1 MIKHDMNAHGKRFF
15 VSCITF
21 LFLTAT
27 PLCIFAQQPTPT
39 PPQQEGTG
47 NYVAQR
53 NYAFR
58 FYDENNFTAALP
70 LFEKLVIANPLDREV
85 NARLGFIL
93 IGSATSYKDPEQR
106 KKVRARGRGFLVR
119 AQQLGADDALTKEM
133 LERTPLDGSDV
144 GDASFSNKQEIDE
157 AMREGEAAFSRGDF
171 NKALAAYGRALKAD
185 PKLYEAALFTGDV
198 YYKSEQPDKAGAAF
212 AQAIAI
218 DPDRETAYRYWGDVL
233 MKQGKTTEARDK
245 FIEAYI
251 AAPYNRLA
259 QAGFVQWA
267 NQNGVKLAHPN
278 IVVPTNVSSPEK
290 GKINITLDPSMLGK
304 SDTGTAAW
312 MMYGL
317 TRSLWISEKFAKAY
331 PNEKAYRHSLAEEA
345 DALRMVIESVK
356 TQKKDKRAKTLDPS
370 LAALSKLNDDG
381 LLEAYI
387 LIARPDA
394 GIAQDYAAYRRA
406 NRDKL
411 RRYVTEYVLHNGGSD
426 SGGK

>member
-1 MIKHDMNAHGKRFF
+1 MTKHDKSLHGKRFF
-15 VSCITF
+15 IAYITF
-21 LFLTAT
+21 LFLTAM
-27 PLCIFAQQPTPT
+27 PLCIFAQQPTP
-39 PPQQEGTG
+39 PQPEGTG

-58 FYDENNFTAALP
+58 LYDENNFTAALP
-70 LFEKLVIANPLDREV
+70 LFEKLGVTNPSDREV
-85 NARLGFIL
+85 NARLGFML

-133 LERTPLDGSDV
+133 IEHTPADGSDV
-144 GDASFSNKQEIDE
+144 GNASFSNKQEIDE

-171 NKALAAYGRALKAD
+171 PKALAAYGRALKAD

-267 NQNGVKLAHPN
+267 NHNGVKLAHPK
-278 IVVPTNVSSPEK
+278 IIIPTNVSSPEK
-290 GKINITLDPSMLGK
+290 GKVNITLDPSILGK
-304 SDTGTAAW
+304 SDNGTAAW

-317 TRSLWISEKFAKAY
+317 ARSAWINGKFAKTY
-331 PNEKAYRHSLAEEA
+331 PNEKDYRHSLAEEA
-345 DALRMVIESVK
+345 EALRMVVESAK

-411 RRYVTEYVLHNGGSD
+411 RRYVTEYVLRNGGDD
-426 SGGK
+426 SSSK